1 MANYGA
7 ISDKNKNR
15 LTNLILNEVSDAFAI
30 KTPSAWS
37 GTAGTSINLG
47 QIADSSVSQ
56 STNKTEIKNEAGYV
70 VNTDYDYSLMT
81 NATIMERDKT
91 KIDFLADWVKGKYYL
106 EYKYLG
112 IVDGKHSEIFKFVQ
126 VTPQFNVTLPG
137 GATSIKYESTAVFP
151 DSTITI
157 TSTSLAAIE
166 TALSVTIYCTKVTVS
181 PSKGYCLIET
191 AVS

>member
-15 LTNLILNEVSDAFAI
+15 LTNLILNEVSDAFVI
-30 KTPSAWS
+30 KTPASWS
-37 GTAGTSINLG
+37 GTSGTSINLG
-47 QIADSSVSQ
+47 QIADSSVLQ

-157 TSTSLAAIE
+157 TGTSLAAIE
-166 TALSVTIYCTKVTVS
+166 TALSITIYCTKVTVS